1 MKNLLQRCG
10 LAIAGLLSA
19 GDRLF
24 RGPRYE
30 FCNIAEGTYPDG
42 CMSRLAD
49 VALTRRH
56 LLVKIGTDINHV
68 AINTA
73 SDIPLGVVD
82 DEAEA
87 AEDPVNVQLLGQ
99 KPGTV
104 LVVAGAAITA
114 GAFVVGTAAGKVI
127 TLPGTTGSYY
137 IIGRALEAAGADLD
151 VINIAHC
158 FPILRV
164 VP

>member
-1 MKNLLQRCG
+1 MKKLIHLCG

-30 FCNIAEGTYPDG
+30 FSNIAEGTYPTG
-42 CMSRLAD
+42 CMTRLAD

-56 LLVKIGTDINHV
+56 LLVKIGTDINHI

-73 SDIPLGVVD
+73 SDIPLGVAD
-82 DEAEA
+82 DEAAA
-87 AEDPVNVQLLGQ
+87 AEDDVNVQLLGQ
-99 KPGTV
+99 KEGTV
-104 LVVAGAAITA
+104 LMVAGAAITA

-127 TLPGTTGSYY
+127 TLPATTGTYY
-137 IIGRALEAAGADLD
+137 IVGRALEAAGADLD
-151 VINIAHC
+151 VINVAHC

-164 VP
+164 VA